1 MDIQD
6 PRIRSLLRQAD
17 RVAETG
23 KRAAA
28 VGLYRQIIEEVPDTA
43 LAWLGLAQTV
53 TDPAEQEAAY
63 QRVLELDPDNAAAL
77 AALNPSE
84 PPPPEEDSSLDGRV
98 SWDDLAASMAWAD
111 EALGK
116 SAAKEKGRAGETA
129 PDQTSADEAEI
140 ETGKE
145 SRNLAAADAEP
156 EVVDTGQATAELVYC
171 ANHPRV
177 ETSLRCNRCG
187 KPICSRCA
195 KLTPVGYRCPEC
207 IRERE
212 DVFFNATPADYILAG
227 VVGLILGVVFG
238 VIVPWI
244 GFFALFVAPAAGAV
258 TGKLILWIT
267 GRRRGRWLPL
277 ATTVIFV
284 LAGVPI
290 FLIYGL
296 LGTVLG
302 LIFYLLMAPSSLY
315 YTLK

>member
-28 VGLYRQIIEEVPDTA
+28 VGLYRQIIDEAPDTA

-53 TDPAEQEAAY
+53 ADPAEQEAAY
-63 QRVLELDPDNAAAL
+63 QRVLELEPDNAVAL
-77 AALNPSE
+77 AALNPAE
-84 PPPPEEDSSLDGRV
+84 PSPPEAEPSPDGRL

-116 SAAKEKGRAGETA
+116 SAAKEKSEPSKPPAN
-129 PDQTSADEAEI
+129 EAEL
-140 ETGKE
+140 ETEKDSQALTAAEGKPEAEVTGAGKE
-145 SRNLAAADAEP
+145 AAEP
-156 EVVDTGQATAELVYC
+156 VYC
-171 ANHPRV
+171 ARHPRV
-177 ETSLRCNRCG
+177 ETSLRCNRCS

-195 KLTPVGYRCPEC
+195 QLTPVGYRCPDC

-296 LGTVLG
+296 LGSIFG
-302 LIFYLLMAPSSLY
+302 LIFYFLMAPSSLY

>member
-28 VGLYRQIIEEVPDTA
+28 VGLYRQIIEEAPDTA

-63 QRVLELDPDNAAAL
+63 QRVLELDPDNEAARVAL
-77 AALNPSE
+77 DPSE
-84 PPPPEEDSSLDGRV
+84 PPLPEEAVSPDGRL

-116 SAAKEKGRAGETA
+116 SSAKEKGRAGETA
-129 PDQTSADEAEI
+129 PEQMPADEAKI
-140 ETGKE
+140 ESG
-145 SRNLAAADAEP
+145 RGGRDLATADAEA
-156 EVVDTGQATAELVYC
+156 EVDGAGPAAAELVYC

-187 KPICSRCA
+187 KPMCSRCA

-212 DVFFNATPADYILAG
+212 DVFFNATPADYVLAG
-227 VVGLILGVVFG
+227 VVGLILGLVFG

-258 TGKLILWIT
+258 TGKLILWTT

-296 LGTVLG
+296 LGSIFG